1 MLRSEVQSWFFKQIM
16 TCYQDMAINFESH
29 TLGTLIESSKAREI
43 RLCDQETGY
52 CDHLVVVPACPSILH
67 IVERDGLVKSVKAI
81 NRADVASSALF
92 QNLSDD
98 DLRIVAGY

>member
-16 TCYQDMAINFESH
+16 ACYQDMAINFESH
-29 TLGTLIESSKAREI
+29 TLGTLIQSSKAREI

-52 CDHLVVVPACPSILH
+52 CDHLVVVPACPLLIH
-67 IVERDGLVKSVKAI
+67 VVERNGLVKSVKAMD
-81 NRADVASSALF
+81 RTEVSSSALF

-98 DLRIVAGY
+98 DLRIVSGH